1 MIYMNNND
9 ILPWVEKYRPKRLD
23 DIIGQ
28 EPIVKRLKY
37 FVQQRSFPNMIFAG
51 PPGVGKTTSAIAFA
65 NELYNFNLR
74 GNFKELNASDERGI
88 DVIRGAVK
96 EFAKITSLS
105 DIKLKI
111 IFLDEADALTTDAQ
125 HALRRTM
132 ERYSAETRFI
142 LSVNYSSKIIEPIQS
157 RCVVFRFKPLTRD
170 EVKRYIQK
178 IAENE
183 KLIIDENAMQA
194 LIDVSNGDLRNITN
208 ILQSIAIISNKI
220 EVDNI
225 YEIAAKVKP
234 VELSRMLKEAVEGKF
249 NDAKKDLE
257 KLIVEYGISAEDL
270 LKELNKELTNA
281 VYIDDYNKLKIL
293 EIIADTNFRIVEGA
307 NELIQLDAM
316 LARIASLKIV

>member
-1 MIYMNNND
+1 MNNND